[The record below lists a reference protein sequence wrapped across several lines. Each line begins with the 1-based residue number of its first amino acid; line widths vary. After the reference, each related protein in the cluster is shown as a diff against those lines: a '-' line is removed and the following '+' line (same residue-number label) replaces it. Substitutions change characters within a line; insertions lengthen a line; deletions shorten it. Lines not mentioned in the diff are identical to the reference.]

1 MSTTHYVAPDATA
14 KGTLV
19 TRTLGTRASVSV
31 EAGHFT
37 GNSISLTNDSSSP
50 ND

>member
-1 MSTTHYVAPDATA
+1 MALTHYAAPDAVA

-19 TRTLGTRASVSV
+19 TRTLGTRASVSE

-37 GNSISLTNDSSSP
+37 GNSVSLMNDSSSP